1 MIRTGKTGL
10 GHNLPPRHPKQPGT
24 NLTVSEIPAARIY
37 REPKSVMQG
46 GSRKRPWVLEFPAS
60 RPLSA
65 DPLTGWTRNDDPFR
79 HVRLNFPNRESAVAF
94 AERQDWD
101 YQVR

>member
-1 MIRTGKTGL
+1 MIRTDKTGL
-10 GHNLPPRHPKQPGT
+10 GHNLPPRHPKQPGA

>member
-1 MIRTGKTGL
+1 MIRTDKTGL

-65 DPLTGWTRNDDPFR
+65 DTLTGWTSNDDPFR
-79 HVRLNFPNRESAVAF
+79 QIRLTFRDRESAVSF

-101 YQVR
+101 YRLR